1 MSIHLWCRYHRV
13 SGQVLFYLT
22 LHLWARSEHV
32 LLKTIQG
39 GVMPEPSTAS
49 ATICKRVSEE
59 GRLASGQSD
68 RHRRRHSKA
77 SLQCPEQCLRAA
89 SLASRTAQVSYRDV
103 CHICQPGVDYLGST
117 WEHHVEEVLF
127 NRANQVPWLKE
138 WGLLTKNFFFFSSC
152 EILSVRTIWCEN
164 RCCLC
169 SGGKCPDWEG
179 NSLLRLQVLQ
189 ESSEAHQSSLT
200 LLPEAAALVC
210 TNFPKVRSALRRC
223 RDISAVYLI
232 QWGQNVSRH
241 SQVGKTCQIR
251 PNCIFIIMLFLRTM
265 VTGCNC
271 K

>member
-22 LHLWARSEHV
+22 LHLWACSEHV

-49 ATICKRVSEE
+49 ATICRRVSEE

-117 WEHHVEEVLF
+117 WEHHVEEEVLF

-138 WGLLTKNFFFFSSC
+138 WGFLTKNFFFFHPVRYC
-152 EILSVRTIWCEN
+152 LSEP
-164 RCCLC
+164 
-169 SGGKCPDWEG
+169 SGVKTGVAC
-179 NSLLRLQVLQ
+179 VLV
-189 ESSEAHQSSLT
+189 E
-200 LLPEAAALVC
+200 
-210 TNFPKVRSALRRC
+210 SALTEKGILCWDSRSYKNLAR
-223 RDISAVYLI
+223 LI
-232 QWGQNVSRH
+232 RAPWPC
-241 SQVGKTCQIR
+241 SQKQQ
-251 PNCIFIIMLFLRTM
+251 L
-265 VTGCNC
+265 
-271 K
+271 